1 MNRTSAYTL
10 AIIACVGAAGS
21 VSAADD
27 SAGKPRRINDIVSVV
42 DAPAAAATL
51 PAVQQMTLGTAGAP
65 IRVAPD
71 GSVSMDLSERL
82 PLGMGG
88 YIDEHGELHSEC
100 SDRPVDLRLRHPL
113 ARANRGKTR

>member
-21 VSAADD
+21 VSTADD
-27 SAGKPRRINDIVSVV
+27 SAIKPRRINDIVSVV
-42 DAPAAAATL
+42 DAPAAMAAP
-51 PAVQQMTLGTAGAP
+51 PAVQQMTRGMAGAT
-65 IRVAPD
+65 IRIAPD
-71 GSVSMDLSERL
+71 GTVSMDLSERL

-88 YIDEHGELHSEC
+88 YIDDHGELQSEC

-113 ARANRGKTR
+113 ARANREQTR